1 LYSPKEKNTHDFPPV
16 FPHAMCL
23 FKELTMVHGF
33 AQQMNIFWN
42 DKVGIVLSVHIF
54 CAQNMTAYIQNENV
68 YWKRQSIF
76 EITQIFLKNK
86 YFLKVQILLEIK
98 HKYNRVTWTL

>member
-1 LYSPKEKNTHDFPPV
+1 
-16 FPHAMCL
+16 MCL

-76 EITQIFLKNK
+76 EITQIFLKK
-86 YFLKVQILLEIK
+86 QVFLKSTNTSWNKTQV
-98 HKYNRVTWTL
+98 